1 MFPEVSAITSS
12 AAAILVSPI
21 LGSYERV
28 CIGAVSIIDGDVE
41 VGIIGLTEP
50 ISKMGEIIRLVA
62 EQLKEHLVSG
72 GLLAE
77 FKPMAAGFFVGP
89 EVRGQFGTHK
99 RAIQTILRNNSF
111 LYRGQN
117 V

>member
-1 MFPEVSAITSS
+1 MFPEVSGVTSS
-12 AAAILVSPI
+12 AAAILISPI
-21 LGSYERV
+21 VGSYERV
-28 CIGAVSIIDGDVE
+28 CIGAVSIIGGDVE
-41 VGIIGLTEP
+41 VGIIGLTGP
-50 ISKMGEIIRLVA
+50 ISKMGDITKLVA
-62 EQLKEHLVSG
+62 GQLKEYLVSG
-72 GLLAE
+72 GALAD
-77 FKPMAAGFFVGP
+77 FKPMTAGFFVGP